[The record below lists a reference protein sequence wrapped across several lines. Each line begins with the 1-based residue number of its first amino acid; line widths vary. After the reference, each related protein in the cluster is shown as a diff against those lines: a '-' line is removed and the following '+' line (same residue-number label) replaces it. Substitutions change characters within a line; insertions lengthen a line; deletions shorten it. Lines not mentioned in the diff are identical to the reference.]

1 MNFNGGGAVYPVSDA
16 FMRAIKSNTR
26 TYYWTGTITTSDKKT
41 YEFENEDI
49 VKGSGYISRQC
60 CGNSE
65 IELGSVY
72 TAELGISLFCDI
84 DRYTLDGA
92 EIKLWF
98 HLLLDDG
105 STESIPMGVFY
116 VAEANRRIKTLEL
129 KAYDGMLNLDKSFNK
144 GLSSAAPYEFLSLLS
159 KACHVELAQTKE
171 EIEALP
177 NGTELLGIYQDNDI
191 ESWRDFLYY
200 LAQTLGCFAVIDRYG
215 KLSLTSYGSTPVMAI
230 DIRHRFSSSFS
241 DFVTRYTA
249 VSSTN
254 KKTETA
260 EYYAKDPDDG
270 LTMNLGVNP
279 LLQFGLEETR
289 KRIINTILDV
299 VSTVEYVPFDSE
311 TIGNPA
317 LDLGDVLRF
326 TGGHADET
334 KQSAITS
341 IYTKINGK
349 QTVKCVGKNPRLAA
363 AKSKNDKNI
372 SGLISSIGETKLSIY
387 TFTNALA
394 LDAGEEKLSI
404 INMEFASGDETNA
417 EFHAQAIME
426 VESNPDTR
434 TLTAET
440 TIDLGTTT
448 DDEGNEVEN
457 KKVISFP
464 LSWQEDGKTVLSVF
478 YVLDGHEVEE
488 FHPKE
493 SWLSGKHLLTLYYPI
508 IGLTANQLHTFE
520 VLISMKNGTAHID
533 DQDIM
538 ATITGQGLGVQ
549 ERWDG
554 RITAD
559 DTLKKILLSSMPTH
573 TLHDAVTVHF
583 LAPKKTGLSDHVA
596 SISLTGM
603 LMRSMKDSLRLFA
616 PIVHDVVETADKKK
630 MHYSK
635 EYVLD
640 DEVFKLR
647 KDYALSGNSNV
658 RLDRGRM
665 LKLVIPTENFDSL
678 TGLTILP
685 FDTLPFVN
693 MKVLYAADLPLN
705 SFTETADGAV
715 KLKKS
720 FSTRISGQ
728 DQEIDRGRLAA
739 FSLGLQNMTEIT
751 ELEVSNV

>member
-1 MNFNGGGAVYPVSDA
+1 MYPVSDA
-16 FMRAIKSNTR
+16 FMQAIKSNTR
-26 TYYWTGTITTSDKKT
+26 KYYWTGTITTSDKKT
-41 YEFENEDI
+41 YEFGNEDI

-72 TAELGISLFCDI
+72 AAELGIGLFCDI

-92 EIKLWF
+92 EIELWF
-98 HLLLDDG
+98 HLLLDDD

-200 LAQTLGCFAVIDRYG
+200 LAQTLGCFAAIDRYG
-215 KLSLTSYGSTPVMAI
+215 KLCLTSYGRTPVMAI

-289 KRIINTILDV
+289 KRIINAILDV
-299 VSTVEYVPFDSE
+299 VSSVEYVPFDSE

-434 TLTAET
+434 MLTAET

-464 LSWQEDGKTVLSVF
+464 LSWNEDGKTALSVF

-520 VLISMKNGTAHID
+520 VLISMKNGTGHIEA
-533 DQDIM
+533 QNIM

-573 TLHDAVTVHF
+573 TLHDTVTVHF
-583 LAPKKTGLSDHVA
+583 LAPKKTGLNDHVA

-603 LMRSMKDSLRLFA
+603 PMRSMKDSLRLFA

-630 MHYSK
+630 MHYQK

-640 DEVFKLR
+640 DEIFKLR
-647 KDYALSGNSNV
+647 KDYVLSGNSNV

-685 FDTLPFVN
+685 FDTLPFIN

-705 SFTETADGAV
+705 SFTEITDGAV

-728 DQEIDRGRLAA
+728 DQDIDRGRLAA

>member
-1 MNFNGGGAVYPVSDA
+1 MYPVSDA
-16 FMRAIKSNTR
+16 FMQVIKSNTR
-26 TYYWTGTITTSDKKT
+26 KYYWTGTITTSDKKT
-41 YEFENEDI
+41 YEFGNGDI

-65 IELGSVY
+65 IELG
-72 TAELGISLFCDI
+72 ISLFCDI
-84 DRYTLDGA
+84 DRYTLDDA

-105 STESIPMGVFY
+105 NTESIPMGVFY

-144 GLSSAAPYEFLSLLS
+144 GLSSAYPYEFLSLLS

-177 NGTELLGIYQDNDI
+177 NGMELLGIYQDNDI
-191 ESWRDFLYY
+191 ESWRDFLFY

-260 EYYAKDPDDG
+260 EYYAMDPDDG

-317 LDLGDVLRF
+317 MDLGDVLRF

-341 IYTKINGK
+341 IYTRINGK

-394 LDAGEEKLSI
+394 LDAGEEKQSI

-426 VESNPDTR
+426 VESNPNTR

-464 LSWQEDGKTVLSVF
+464 LSWNEDGKTALSVF

-520 VLISMKNGTAHID
+520 VLISMKNGTGHIEA
-533 DQDIM
+533 QNIM

-554 RITAD
+554 RITAE

-573 TLHDAVTVHF
+573 ALHDAVTVHF
-583 LAPKKTGLSDHVA
+583 LAPKKTGLNDHVA

-603 LMRSMKDSLRLFA
+603 PMRSMKDSLRLFA

-630 MHYSK
+630 MHYQK

-640 DEVFKLR
+640 DDVFKLR
-647 KDYALSGNSNV
+647 KEYALSGNSNV

-665 LKLVIPTENFDSL
+665 LKLVIPTGNFDSL
-678 TGLTILP
+678 TDLTILP
-685 FDTLPFVN
+685 FDTLPFIN
-693 MKVLYAADLPLN
+693 MKVLYADGLQLN
-705 SFTETADGAV
+705 EFIERIDGAV

-720 FSTRISGQ
+720 FNTRISGQ
-728 DQEIDRGRLAA
+728 DQEIDRGRLAT
-739 FSLGLQNMTEIT
+739 FSLGLQNMAEIK

>member
-1 MNFNGGGAVYPVSDA
+1 MYPVSDK
-16 FMRAIKSNTR
+16 FMDAVQKNTR
-26 TYYWTGTITTSDKKT
+26 TFYWTGSITTKTNQT
-41 YEFENEDI
+41 YEFGNDDI
-49 VKGSGYISRQC
+49 VKGSGYINRQC
-60 CGNSE
+60 CGNTE
-65 IELGSVY
+65 IELGTVY
-72 TAELGISLFCDI
+72 AAEMGISLYLDI
-84 DRYTLDGA
+84 DRYTLEEA
-92 EIKLWF
+92 EIRLSF
-98 HLLLDDG
+98 HLVYEDE
-105 STESIPMGVFY
+105 TEEEVPMGVFY
-116 VAEANRRIKTLEL
+116 VAEANRCIKTLEL
-129 KAYDGMLNLDKSFNK
+129 KAYDGMLNLDKNFSK
-144 GLSSAAPYEFLSLLS
+144 GLSSAYPYEFLSLLS
-159 KACHVELAQTKE
+159 KACHIELAQTKE
-171 EIEALP
+171 EIEAMP

-200 LAQTLGCFAVIDRYG
+200 LAQTLGCFAIIDRFGRLNLSAYG
-215 KLSLTSYGSTPVMAI
+215 NTAVMAV

-254 KKTETA
+254 KRTEKA
-260 EYYAKDPDDG
+260 EYYAKSPDDG

-289 KRIINTILDV
+289 KRIINAILDV
-299 VSTVEYVPFDSE
+299 ITSVEYVPFDSD

-372 SGLISSIGETKLSIY
+372 TGLINSIGETKLSIY
-387 TFTNALA
+387 TFANALA
-394 LDAGEEKLSI
+394 LDVGAEKLSI

-417 EFHAQAIME
+417 EFHAQAILQ

-448 DDEGNEVEN
+448 DDNGTTVEN

-464 LSWQEDGKTVLSVF
+464 LSWDEDGKTELSVF

-508 IGLTANQLHTFE
+508 MGLTANQLHTFE
-520 VLISMKNGTAHID
+520 VLISMKNGAGHIEA
-533 DQDIM
+533 QNIM

-554 RITAD
+554 KITVEE
-559 DTLKKILLSSMPTH
+559 TMKKLLLSSMPTY
-573 TLHDAVTVHF
+573 TLQDVVMVHF
-583 LAPKKTGLSDHVA
+583 LSPKKTGLNDHVA
-596 SISLTGM
+596 SISLIGM
-603 LMRSMKDSLRLFA
+603 PMRSMKDTLRLFV
-616 PIVHDVVETADKKK
+616 PIVRDVVETDDKKK
-630 MHYSK
+630 MNYKK
-635 EYVLD
+635 EYVLAED
-640 DEVFKLR
+640 VFRLR
-647 KDYALSGNSNV
+647 KDYALSGNSSI

-678 TGLTILP
+678 TALTIQP
-685 FDTLPFVN
+685 FETLPFIN
-693 MKVLYAADLPLN
+693 MEVLYPGNL
-705 SFTETADGAV
+705 SFSELTEQVGDAV
-715 KLKKS
+715 KLKMS
-720 FSTRISGQ
+720 FSRQVSGQ
-728 DQEIDRGRLAA
+728 DQKINRGRLAA
-739 FSLGLQNMTEIT
+739 FSMGLGDMAEIE

>member
-1 MNFNGGGAVYPVSDA
+1 MYPVSDA
-16 FMRAIKSNTR
+16 FMQAVKSNTR
-26 TYYWTGTITTSDKKT
+26 KYYWTGTITTSDKKT
-41 YEFENEDI
+41 YEFGNEDI

-72 TAELGISLFCDI
+72 AAELGISLFCDI

-98 HLLLDDG
+98 HLVLENSG
-105 STESIPMGVFY
+105 TESIPMGVFY

-144 GLSSAAPYEFLSLLS
+144 GLSSAYPYEFLSLLS

-200 LAQTLGCFAVIDRYG
+200 IAQTLGCFAVIDRYG
-215 KLSLTSYGSTPVMAI
+215 KLSLASYWSTPVMAI

-254 KKTETA
+254 KKMETA

-417 EFHAQAIME
+417 EFHAQVIME

-434 TLTAET
+434 MLTAET

-448 DDEGNEVEN
+448 DDE
-457 KKVISFP
+457 
-464 LSWQEDGKTVLSVF
+464 
-478 YVLDGHEVEE
+478 
-488 FHPKE
+488 
-493 SWLSGKHLLTLYYPI
+493 
-508 IGLTANQLHTFE
+508 
-520 VLISMKNGTAHID
+520 
-533 DQDIM
+533 
-538 ATITGQGLGVQ
+538 
-549 ERWDG
+549 
-554 RITAD
+554 
-559 DTLKKILLSSMPTH
+559 
-573 TLHDAVTVHF
+573 
-583 LAPKKTGLSDHVA
+583 
-596 SISLTGM
+596 
-603 LMRSMKDSLRLFA
+603 
-616 PIVHDVVETADKKK
+616 
-630 MHYSK
+630 
-635 EYVLD
+635 
-640 DEVFKLR
+640 
-647 KDYALSGNSNV
+647 
-658 RLDRGRM
+658 
-665 LKLVIPTENFDSL
+665 
-678 TGLTILP
+678 
-685 FDTLPFVN
+685 
-693 MKVLYAADLPLN
+693 
-705 SFTETADGAV
+705 
-715 KLKKS
+715 
-720 FSTRISGQ
+720 
-728 DQEIDRGRLAA
+728 
-739 FSLGLQNMTEIT
+739 
-751 ELEVSNV
+751 

>member
-1 MNFNGGGAVYPVSDA
+1 MYPVSDA
-16 FMRAIKSNTR
+16 FMQAIKSNTR
-26 TYYWTGTITTSDKKT
+26 KYYWTGTITTSDKKT
-41 YEFENEDI
+41 YEFGNEDI

-72 TAELGISLFCDI
+72 AAELGISLFCDI

-105 STESIPMGVFY
+105 STESIPMGAFY
-116 VAEANRRIKTLEL
+116 VAEANHRIKTLEL

-215 KLSLTSYGSTPVMAI
+215 KLSLTSYGSSPVMAI

-289 KRIINTILDV
+289 KRIINAILDV
-299 VSTVEYVPFDSE
+299 VSSVEYVPFDSE

-334 KQSAITS
+334 KQSAVTS

-417 EFHAQAIME
+417 EFHAQAIMD

-448 DDEGNEVEN
+448 DDEGNKVEN

-464 LSWQEDGKTVLSVF
+464 LSWNEDGKTALSVF

-520 VLISMKNGTAHID
+520 VLISMKNGTGHIEA
-533 DQDIM
+533 QNIM

-559 DTLKKILLSSMPTH
+559 DALKKILLSSMPTH

-583 LAPKKTGLSDHVA
+583 LAPKKTGLNDHVA

-603 LMRSMKDSLRLFA
+603 PMRSMKDSLRLFA

-630 MHYSK
+630 MHYQK

-640 DEVFKLR
+640 DDVFKLR
-647 KDYALSGNSNV
+647 KEYVLSGNSNV
-658 RLDRGRM
+658 RLNHGRM
-665 LKLVIPTENFDSL
+665 LKLVISTKNFDSL

-685 FDTLPFVN
+685 FDMLPFIN
-693 MKVLYAADLPLN
+693 MMVLYAADLPLN
-705 SFTETADGAV
+705 SFTEITDGAV

-720 FSTRISGQ
+720 FNTRISGQ

-739 FSLGLQNMTEIT
+739 FSLGLQNMEAIT

>member
-1 MNFNGGGAVYPVSDA
+1 MYPVSDA
-16 FMRAIKSNTR
+16 FMQAIKSNTR
-26 TYYWTGTITTSDKKT
+26 KYYWTGTITTSDKKI
-41 YEFENEDI
+41 YEFGNEDI

-72 TAELGISLFCDI
+72 AAELGISLFCDI

-215 KLSLTSYGSTPVMAI
+215 KLSLTSYGNTPVMAI

-260 EYYAKDPDDG
+260 EYYAKDSDDG
-270 LTMNLGVNP
+270 LTMNLGANP

-417 EFHAQAIME
+417 EFHAQAIMD
-426 VESNPDTR
+426 VESNPDMR
-434 TLTAET
+434 TLIAET

-464 LSWQEDGKTVLSVF
+464 LSWKEDGKTALSVF

-520 VLISMKNGTAHID
+520 VLISIKNGTGHIEA
-533 DQDIM
+533 QNIM

-603 LMRSMKDSLRLFA
+603 PMRSMKDSLRLFA

-630 MHYSK
+630 MHYQK

-640 DEVFKLR
+640 DDLFKLR
-647 KDYALSGNSNV
+647 KEYVLSGNSNV

-685 FDTLPFVN
+685 FDTLPFIN
-693 MKVLYAADLPLN
+693 MKVLYADGLQLN
-705 SFTETADGAV
+705 EFIERIDGSV
-715 KLKKS
+715 KLKKT
-720 FSTRISGQ
+720 FNTRISGQ

>member
-1 MNFNGGGAVYPVSDA
+1 MYPVSDA
-16 FMRAIKSNTR
+16 FMQAVKSNTR
-26 TYYWTGTITTSDKKT
+26 KYYWTGTITTSDKKT
-41 YEFENEDI
+41 YEFGNEDI

-72 TAELGISLFCDI
+72 AAELGISLFCDI

-98 HLLLDDG
+98 HLVLENSG
-105 STESIPMGVFY
+105 TESIPMGVFY

-144 GLSSAAPYEFLSLLS
+144 GLSSAYPYEFLSLLS

-171 EIEALP
+171 EIETLP

-200 LAQTLGCFAVIDRYG
+200 IAQTLGCFAVIDRYG
-215 KLSLTSYGSTPVMAI
+215 KLSLASYGSTPVMAI

-254 KKTETA
+254 KKMETA

-417 EFHAQAIME
+417 EFHAQVIME

-434 TLTAET
+434 MLTAET

-464 LSWQEDGKTVLSVF
+464 LSWNEDGKTALSVF

-520 VLISMKNGTAHID
+520 VLISMQNGTGHIEA
-533 DQDIM
+533 QNIM

-559 DTLKKILLSSMPTH
+559 DTLKKILLSSMPTY
-573 TLHDAVTVHF
+573 TLHDTVTVHF
-583 LAPKKTGLSDHVA
+583 LAPKKTGLNDHVA
-596 SISLTGM
+596 SISLMGM
-603 LMRSMKDSLRLFA
+603 PMRSMKDSLRLFA

-630 MHYSK
+630 MHYQK

-640 DEVFKLR
+640 DDVFKLR
-647 KDYALSGNSNV
+647 KEYVLSGNSNV

-665 LKLVIPTENFDSL
+665 LKLVIPTGNFDSL
-678 TGLTILP
+678 TDLAILP
-685 FDTLPFVN
+685 FDTFPFIN

-705 SFTETADGAV
+705 SFTEITDGLV

-720 FSTRISGQ
+720 FNTRISGQ
-728 DQEIDRGRLAA
+728 NQKIDRGRLVA
-739 FSLGLQNMTEIT
+739 FSLGLQNMAEIK

>member
-1 MNFNGGGAVYPVSDA
+1 MYPVSDA
-16 FMRAIKSNTR
+16 FMQAIKSNTR
-26 TYYWTGTITTSDKKT
+26 KYYWTGTITTSDKKT
-41 YEFENEDI
+41 YEFGNEDI

-72 TAELGISLFCDI
+72 AAELGISLFCDI

-105 STESIPMGVFY
+105 RTESIPIGVFY

-215 KLSLTSYGSTPVMAI
+215 KLSLTAYGSTPVMAI

-260 EYYAKDPDDG
+260 EYYTKDPDDG

-289 KRIINTILDV
+289 KRIINAILDV
-299 VSTVEYVPFDSE
+299 VSSIEYVPFDSE

-334 KQSAITS
+334 KQSAITF

-417 EFHAQAIME
+417 EFHAQAIMD
-426 VESNPDTR
+426 VQSNPDTR
-434 TLTAET
+434 MLTAET

-464 LSWQEDGKTVLSVF
+464 LSWNEDGKTALSVF
-478 YVLDGHEVEE
+478 YALDGHEVEE

-493 SWLSGKHLLTLYYPI
+493 SWLSGKHFLTLYYPI

-520 VLISMKNGTAHID
+520 VLISMQNGTGHIEA
-533 DQDIM
+533 QNIM

-559 DTLKKILLSSMPTH
+559 DTLKKILLSAMPT
-573 TLHDAVTVHF
+573 LRDAVTVHF
-583 LAPKKTGLSDHVA
+583 LAPKKTGLNDHVT

-603 LMRSMKDSLRLFA
+603 PMRSMKDSLRLFA
-616 PIVHDVVETADKKK
+616 PIVHDVIETADKKK
-630 MHYSK
+630 MHYQK

-647 KDYALSGNSNV
+647 KDYVLSGNSNV

-665 LKLVIPTENFDSL
+665 LKLVIPTRNFDSL
-678 TGLTILP
+678 TDLAILP
-685 FDTLPFVN
+685 FDTLPFIN

-705 SFTETADGAV
+705 SFTEITDGAV
-715 KLKKS
+715 KLKNS
-720 FSTRISGQ
+720 FPDRTRRSTG
-728 DQEIDRGRLAA
+728 DDLPH
-739 FSLGLQNMTEIT
+739 FHLGFRT
-751 ELEVSNV
+751 

>member
-1 MNFNGGGAVYPVSDA
+1 VYPVSDA
-16 FMRAIKSNTR
+16 FMQAVKSNTR
-26 TYYWTGTITTSDKKT
+26 KYYWTGTITTSDKKT
-41 YEFENEDI
+41 YEFGNEDI

-72 TAELGISLFCDI
+72 AAELGISLFCDI

-98 HLLLDDG
+98 HLVLENSG
-105 STESIPMGVFY
+105 TESIPMGVFY

-144 GLSSAAPYEFLSLLS
+144 GLSSAYPYEFLSLLS

-200 LAQTLGCFAVIDRYG
+200 IAQTLGCFAVIDRYG
-215 KLSLTSYGSTPVMAI
+215 KLSLASYGSTPVMAI

-254 KKTETA
+254 KKMETA

-417 EFHAQAIME
+417 EFHAQVIME

-434 TLTAET
+434 MLTAET

-464 LSWQEDGKTVLSVF
+464 LSWNEDGKTALSVF

-520 VLISMKNGTAHID
+520 VLISMQNGTGHIEA
-533 DQDIM
+533 QNIM

-559 DTLKKILLSSMPTH
+559 DTLKKILLSSMPTY
-573 TLHDAVTVHF
+573 TLHDTVTVHF
-583 LAPKKTGLSDHVA
+583 LAPKKTGLNDHVA
-596 SISLTGM
+596 SISLMGM
-603 LMRSMKDSLRLFA
+603 PMRSMKDSLRLFA

-630 MHYSK
+630 MHYQK

-640 DEVFKLR
+640 DDVFKLR
-647 KDYALSGNSNV
+647 KEYVLSGNSNV

-665 LKLVIPTENFDSL
+665 LKLVIPTGNFDSL
-678 TGLTILP
+678 TDLAILP
-685 FDTLPFVN
+685 FDTFPFIN

-705 SFTETADGAV
+705 SFTEITDGLV

-720 FSTRISGQ
+720 FNTRISGQ
-728 DQEIDRGRLAA
+728 NQKIDRGRLVA
-739 FSLGLQNMTEIT
+739 FSLGLQNMAEIK

>member
-1 MNFNGGGAVYPVSDA
+1 MYPVSDK
-16 FMRAIKSNTR
+16 FMDAVQKNTR
-26 TYYWTGTITTSDKKT
+26 TFYWTGSITTKTNQT
-41 YEFENEDI
+41 YEFGNDDI
-49 VKGSGYISRQC
+49 VKGSGYINRQC
-60 CGNSE
+60 CGNTE
-65 IELGSVY
+65 IELGTVY
-72 TAELGISLFCDI
+72 AAEMGISLYLDI
-84 DRYTLDGA
+84 DRYTLEEA
-92 EIKLWF
+92 EIRLSF
-98 HLLLDDG
+98 HLVYEDE
-105 STESIPMGVFY
+105 TEEEVPMGVFY
-116 VAEANRRIKTLEL
+116 VAEANRCIKTLEL
-129 KAYDGMLNLDKSFNK
+129 KAYDGMLNLDKNFSK
-144 GLSSAAPYEFLSLLS
+144 GLSSAYPYEFLSLLS
-159 KACHVELAQTKE
+159 KACHIELAQTKE
-171 EIEALP
+171 EIEAMP

-200 LAQTLGCFAVIDRYG
+200 LAQTLGCFAIIDRFGRLNLSAYG
-215 KLSLTSYGSTPVMAI
+215 NTAVMAV

-254 KKTETA
+254 KRTEKA
-260 EYYAKDPDDG
+260 EYYAKSPDDG

-289 KRIINTILDV
+289 KRIINAILDV
-299 VSTVEYVPFDSE
+299 ITSVEYVPFDSD

-372 SGLISSIGETKLSIY
+372 TGLINSIGETKLSIY
-387 TFTNALA
+387 TFANALA
-394 LDAGEEKLSI
+394 LDVGAEKLSI

-417 EFHAQAIME
+417 EFHAQAILQ

-440 TIDLGTTT
+440 TINLGTTT
-448 DDEGNEVEN
+448 DDNGTTVEN

-464 LSWQEDGKTVLSVF
+464 LSWDEDGKTELSVF

-508 IGLTANQLHTFE
+508 MGLTANQLHTFE
-520 VLISMKNGTAHID
+520 VLISMKNGAGHIEA
-533 DQDIM
+533 QNIM

-554 RITAD
+554 KITVEE
-559 DTLKKILLSSMPTH
+559 TMKKLLLSSMPTY
-573 TLHDAVTVHF
+573 TLQDVVMVHF
-583 LAPKKTGLSDHVA
+583 LSPKKTGLNDHVA
-596 SISLTGM
+596 SISLIGM
-603 LMRSMKDSLRLFA
+603 PMRSMKDTLRLFA
-616 PIVHDVVETADKKK
+616 PIVRDVVETDDKKK
-630 MHYSK
+630 MNYKK
-635 EYVLD
+635 EYVLAED
-640 DEVFKLR
+640 VFRLR
-647 KDYALSGNSNV
+647 KDYALSGNSSI

-678 TGLTILP
+678 TALTIQP
-685 FDTLPFVN
+685 FETLPFIN
-693 MKVLYAADLPLN
+693 MEVLYPGNL
-705 SFTETADGAV
+705 SFSELTEQVGDAV
-715 KLKKS
+715 KLKMS
-720 FSTRISGQ
+720 FSRQVSGQ
-728 DQEIDRGRLAA
+728 DQKINRGRLAA
-739 FSLGLQNMTEIT
+739 FSMGLGDMAEIG

>member
-1 MNFNGGGAVYPVSDA
+1 MYPVSDK
-16 FMRAIKSNTR
+16 FMDAVQKNTR
-26 TYYWTGTITTSDKKT
+26 TFYWTGSITTKTNQT
-41 YEFENEDI
+41 YEFGNDDI
-49 VKGSGYISRQC
+49 VKGSGYINRQC
-60 CGNSE
+60 CGNTE
-65 IELGSVY
+65 IELGTVY
-72 TAELGISLFCDI
+72 AAEMGISLYLDI
-84 DRYTLDGA
+84 DRYTLEEA
-92 EIKLWF
+92 EIRLSF
-98 HLLLDDG
+98 HLVYEDE
-105 STESIPMGVFY
+105 TEEEVPMGVFY
-116 VAEANRRIKTLEL
+116 VAEANRCIKTLEL
-129 KAYDGMLNLDKSFNK
+129 KAYDGMLNLDKNFSK
-144 GLSSAAPYEFLSLLS
+144 GLSSAYPYEFLSLLS
-159 KACHVELAQTKE
+159 KACHIELAQTKE
-171 EIEALP
+171 EIEAMP

-200 LAQTLGCFAVIDRYG
+200 LAQTLGCFAIIDRFGRLNLSAYG
-215 KLSLTSYGSTPVMAI
+215 NTAVMAV

-254 KKTETA
+254 KRTEKA
-260 EYYAKDPDDG
+260 EYYAKSPDDG

-289 KRIINTILDV
+289 KRIINAILDV
-299 VSTVEYVPFDSE
+299 ITSVEYVPFDSD

-372 SGLISSIGETKLSIY
+372 TGLINSIGETKLSIY
-387 TFTNALA
+387 TFANALA
-394 LDAGEEKLSI
+394 LDVGAEKLSI

-417 EFHAQAIME
+417 EFHAQAILQ

-448 DDEGNEVEN
+448 DDNGTTVEN

-464 LSWQEDGKTVLSVF
+464 LSWDEDGKTELSVF

-508 IGLTANQLHTFE
+508 MELTANQLHTFE
-520 VLISMKNGTAHID
+520 VLISMKNGAGHIEA
-533 DQDIM
+533 QNIM
-538 ATITGQGLGVQ
+538 ATITGQGLGAQ

-554 RITAD
+554 KITAEE
-559 DTLKKILLSSMPTH
+559 TMKKILLSSMPTH
-573 TLHDAVTVHF
+573 TLQDAVTVHF
-583 LAPKKTGLSDHVA
+583 LAPKKTGLNDHVA

-603 LMRSMKDSLRLFA
+603 PMRSMKDTLRLFA

-630 MHYSK
+630 MNYKK
-635 EYVLD
+635 EYVLAED
-640 DEVFKLR
+640 VFRLR
-647 KDYALSGNSNV
+647 KEYALSGNSSI
-658 RLDRGRM
+658 RLDHGRM

-678 TGLTILP
+678 TALTIQP
-685 FDTLPFVN
+685 FETLPFIN
-693 MKVLYAADLPLN
+693 MEVLYPGNL
-705 SFTETADGAV
+705 SFSELTEQVGEAV
-715 KLKKS
+715 KLKMS
-720 FSTRISGQ
+720 FSRQVSGQ
-728 DQEIDRGRLAA
+728 DQKINRGRLAA
-739 FSLGLQNMTEIT
+739 FSMGLGDMAEIE

>member
-1 MNFNGGGAVYPVSDA
+1 MYPVSDA
-16 FMRAIKSNTR
+16 FMQVIKSNTR
-26 TYYWTGTITTSDKKT
+26 KYYWTGTITTSDKKT
-41 YEFENEDI
+41 YEFGNGDI

-72 TAELGISLFCDI
+72 AAELGISLFCDI

-98 HLLLDDG
+98 QLLLDDG
-105 STESIPMGVFY
+105 STERIPMGVFY

-177 NGTELLGIYQDNDI
+177 NGMELLGIYQDNDI
-191 ESWRDFLYY
+191 ESWRDFLFY

-311 TIGNPA
+311 TISNPA
-317 LDLGDVLRF
+317 MDLGDVLRF

-341 IYTKINGK
+341 IYTRINGK

-394 LDAGEEKLSI
+394 LDAGEEKQSI

-426 VESNPDTR
+426 VESNPNTR

-464 LSWQEDGKTVLSVF
+464 LSWNEDGKTALSVF

-520 VLISMKNGTAHID
+520 VLISMKNGTGHIEA
-533 DQDIM
+533 QNIM

-554 RITAD
+554 RITAE

-573 TLHDAVTVHF
+573 ALHDAVTVHF
-583 LAPKKTGLSDHVA
+583 LAPKKTGLNDHVA

-603 LMRSMKDSLRLFA
+603 PMRSMKDSLRLFA

-630 MHYSK
+630 MHYQK

-640 DEVFKLR
+640 DDVFKLR
-647 KDYALSGNSNV
+647 KEYALSGNSNV

-665 LKLVIPTENFDSL
+665 LKLVIPTGNFDSL
-678 TGLTILP
+678 TDLTILP
-685 FDTLPFVN
+685 FDTLPFIN
-693 MKVLYAADLPLN
+693 MKVLYADGLQLN
-705 SFTETADGAV
+705 EFIERIDGAV

-720 FSTRISGQ
+720 FNTRISGQ
-728 DQEIDRGRLAA
+728 DQEIDRGRLAT
-739 FSLGLQNMTEIT
+739 FSLGLQNMAEIK

>member
-1 MNFNGGGAVYPVSDA
+1 MYPVSDA
-16 FMRAIKSNTR
+16 FMQAIKSNTR
-26 TYYWTGTITTSDKKT
+26 KYYWTGTITTSDKKT
-41 YEFENEDI
+41 YEFGNGDI

-72 TAELGISLFCDI
+72 AADLGISLFCDI
-84 DRYTLDGA
+84 DRYTLDDA

-105 STESIPMGVFY
+105 NTESIPMGVFY
-116 VAEANRRIKTLEL
+116 VVEANRRIKTLEL
-129 KAYDGMLNLDKSFNK
+129 KAYDGMLNLDKFFNK
-144 GLSSAAPYEFLSLLS
+144 GLSSAYPYEFLSLLS
-159 KACHVELAQTKE
+159 KACHVELSQTKE

-177 NGTELLGIYQDNDI
+177 NGMELLGIYQDNDI
-191 ESWRDFLYY
+191 ESWRDFLFY

-326 TGGHADET
+326 TGGHEDET

-464 LSWQEDGKTVLSVF
+464 LSWNEDGKTALSVF

-520 VLISMKNGTAHID
+520 VLISMKNGTGHIEA
-533 DQDIM
+533 QNIM

-559 DTLKKILLSSMPTH
+559 DILKKILLSSMPTQ

-583 LAPKKTGLSDHVA
+583 LSPKKTGLNDHMA

-603 LMRSMKDSLRLFA
+603 PMRSMKDSLRLFA

-630 MHYSK
+630 MHYQK

-640 DEVFKLR
+640 DDVFKLR

-685 FDTLPFVN
+685 FDTLPFIN
-693 MKVLYAADLPLN
+693 MKVLYADGLQLN
-705 SFTETADGAV
+705 EFIERIDGS

-720 FSTRISGQ
+720 FNTRISGQ
-728 DQEIDRGRLAA
+728 DQEIDRGRLAT

>member
-1 MNFNGGGAVYPVSDA
+1 MYPVSDA
-16 FMRAIKSNTR
+16 FMQAIKSNTR
-26 TYYWTGTITTSDKKT
+26 KYYWTGTITTSDKKT
-41 YEFENEDI
+41 YEFGNEDI

-72 TAELGISLFCDI
+72 AAELGISLFCDI

-92 EIKLWF
+92 EIELWF
-98 HLLLDDG
+98 HLLLDDD
-105 STESIPMGVFY
+105 STERIPMGVFY

-200 LAQTLGCFAVIDRYG
+200 LAQTLGCFAAIDRYG
-215 KLSLTSYGSTPVMAI
+215 KLCLTSYGSTPVMAI

-289 KRIINTILDV
+289 KRIINAILDV
-299 VSTVEYVPFDSE
+299 VSSVEYVPFDSE

-434 TLTAET
+434 MLTAET

-464 LSWQEDGKTVLSVF
+464 LSWNEDGKTALSVF

-520 VLISMKNGTAHID
+520 VLISMQNGTGHIEA
-533 DQDIM
+533 QNIM

-573 TLHDAVTVHF
+573 TLHDTVTVHF
-583 LAPKKTGLSDHVA
+583 LAPKKTGLNDHVT

-630 MHYSK
+630 MQYQK

-640 DEVFKLR
+640 DEEFKLR
-647 KDYALSGNSNV
+647 KDYVLSGNSNV
-658 RLDRGRM
+658 RLDRGQM

-685 FDTLPFVN
+685 FDTLPFIN
-693 MKVLYAADLPLN
+693 MKVLYAADLPMN
-705 SFTETADGAV
+705 SFTEITDGAV

-720 FSTRISGQ
+720 FSTHISGQ

>member
-1 MNFNGGGAVYPVSDA
+1 MYPVSDA

-26 TYYWTGTITTSDKKT
+26 KYYWTGTITTSDKKT
-41 YEFENEDI
+41 YEFGNEDI

-72 TAELGISLFCDI
+72 AAELAISLFCDI
-84 DRYTLDGA
+84 DRYTLDEA

-215 KLSLTSYGSTPVMAI
+215 KLSLTAYGSTPVMAI

-289 KRIINTILDV
+289 KRIINAILDV
-299 VSTVEYVPFDSE
+299 VSSVEYVPFDSE

-394 LDAGEEKLSI
+394 LDAGEERLSI

-434 TLTAET
+434 MLTAET

-464 LSWQEDGKTVLSVF
+464 LSWNEDGKTALSVF

-520 VLISMKNGTAHID
+520 VLISMQNGTGHIEA
-533 DQDIM
+533 QNIM

-573 TLHDAVTVHF
+573 TLHDTVTVHF
-583 LAPKKTGLSDHVA
+583 LAPKKTGLNDHVA

-603 LMRSMKDSLRLFA
+603 PMRSMKDSLRLFA

-630 MHYSK
+630 MHYQK

-658 RLDRGRM
+658 RLDRGRV

-685 FDTLPFVN
+685 FDTLPFIN
-693 MKVLYAADLPLN
+693 MKVLYAAALPLN
-705 SFTETADGAV
+705 SFTEITDDAV

-728 DQEIDRGRLAA
+728 DQEIDRGRLAT

>member
-1 MNFNGGGAVYPVSDA
+1 MYPVSDK
-16 FMRAIKSNTR
+16 FMDAVQKNTR
-26 TYYWTGTITTSDKKT
+26 TFYWTGSITTKTNQT
-41 YEFENEDI
+41 YEFGNDDI
-49 VKGSGYISRQC
+49 VKGSGYINRQC
-60 CGNSE
+60 CGNTE
-65 IELGSVY
+65 IELGTVY
-72 TAELGISLFCDI
+72 AAEMGISLYLDI
-84 DRYTLDGA
+84 DRYTLEEA
-92 EIKLWF
+92 EIRLSF
-98 HLLLDDG
+98 HLVYEDE
-105 STESIPMGVFY
+105 TEEEVPMGVFY
-116 VAEANRRIKTLEL
+116 VAEANRCIKTLEL
-129 KAYDGMLNLDKSFNK
+129 KAYDGMLNLDKNFSK
-144 GLSSAAPYEFLSLLS
+144 GLSSAYPYEFLSLLS
-159 KACHVELAQTKE
+159 KACHIELAQTKE
-171 EIEALP
+171 EIEAMP

-200 LAQTLGCFAVIDRYG
+200 LAQTLGCFAIIDRFGRLNLSAYG
-215 KLSLTSYGSTPVMAI
+215 NTAVMAV

-254 KKTETA
+254 KRTEKA
-260 EYYAKDPDDG
+260 EYYAKSPDDG

-289 KRIINTILDV
+289 KRIINAILDV
-299 VSTVEYVPFDSE
+299 ITSVEYVPFDSD

-372 SGLISSIGETKLSIY
+372 TGLINSIGETKLSIY
-387 TFTNALA
+387 TFANALA
-394 LDAGEEKLSI
+394 LDVGAEKLSI

-417 EFHAQAIME
+417 EFHAQAILQ

-448 DDEGNEVEN
+448 DDNGTTVEN

-464 LSWQEDGKTVLSVF
+464 LSWDEDGKTELSVF

-508 IGLTANQLHTFE
+508 MELMANQLHTFE
-520 VLISMKNGTAHID
+520 VLISMKNGAGHIEA
-533 DQDIM
+533 QNIM

-554 RITAD
+554 KITAEE
-559 DTLKKILLSSMPTH
+559 TMKKLLLSSMPTH
-573 TLHDAVTVHF
+573 TLQDVVMVHF
-583 LAPKKTGLSDHVA
+583 LSPKKTGLNDHMA
-596 SISLTGM
+596 SISLIGM
-603 LMRSMKDSLRLFA
+603 PMRSMKDTLRLFA
-616 PIVHDVVETADKKK
+616 PIVRDVVETDDKKK
-630 MHYSK
+630 MNYKK
-635 EYVLD
+635 EYVLAED
-640 DEVFKLR
+640 VFRLR
-647 KDYALSGNSNV
+647 KDYALSGNSSI

-678 TGLTILP
+678 TALTIQP
-685 FDTLPFVN
+685 FETFPFIN
-693 MKVLYAADLPLN
+693 MEVLYPGNL
-705 SFTETADGAV
+705 SFSELTEQVGDAV
-715 KLKKS
+715 KLKTS
-720 FSTRISGQ
+720 FSRQVSGQ
-728 DQEIDRGRLAA
+728 NQKINRGRLAA
-739 FSLGLQNMTEIT
+739 FSMGIGDMADIE

>member
-1 MNFNGGGAVYPVSDA
+1 MYPVSDK
-16 FMRAIKSNTR
+16 FMDAVQKNTR
-26 TYYWTGTITTSDKKT
+26 TFYWTGSITTKTNQT
-41 YEFENEDI
+41 YEFGNDDI
-49 VKGSGYISRQC
+49 VKGSGYINRQC
-60 CGNSE
+60 CGNTE
-65 IELGSVY
+65 IELGTVY
-72 TAELGISLFCDI
+72 AAEMGISLYLDI
-84 DRYTLDGA
+84 DRYTLEEA
-92 EIKLWF
+92 EIRLSF
-98 HLLLDDG
+98 HLVYEDE
-105 STESIPMGVFY
+105 TEEEVPMGVFY
-116 VAEANRRIKTLEL
+116 VAEANRCIKTLEL
-129 KAYDGMLNLDKSFNK
+129 KAYDGMLNLDKNFSK
-144 GLSSAAPYEFLSLLS
+144 GLSSAYPYEFLSLLS
-159 KACHVELAQTKE
+159 KACHIELAQTKE
-171 EIEALP
+171 EIEAMP

-200 LAQTLGCFAVIDRYG
+200 LAQTLGCFAIIDRFGRLNLSAYG
-215 KLSLTSYGSTPVMAI
+215 NTAVMAV

-254 KKTETA
+254 KRTEKA
-260 EYYAKDPDDG
+260 EYYAKSPDDG

-289 KRIINTILDV
+289 KRIINAILDV
-299 VSTVEYVPFDSE
+299 ITSVEYVPFDSD

-372 SGLISSIGETKLSIY
+372 TGLINSIGETKLSIY
-387 TFTNALA
+387 TFANALA
-394 LDAGEEKLSI
+394 LDVGAEKLSI

-417 EFHAQAIME
+417 EFHAQAILQ

-448 DDEGNEVEN
+448 DDNGTTVEN

-464 LSWQEDGKTVLSVF
+464 LSWDEDGKTELSVF

-508 IGLTANQLHTFE
+508 MELTANQLHTFE
-520 VLISMKNGTAHID
+520 VLISMKNGAGHIEA
-533 DQDIM
+533 QNIM

-554 RITAD
+554 KITAEE
-559 DTLKKILLSSMPTH
+559 TMKKLLLSSMPTH
-573 TLHDAVTVHF
+573 TLQDVVMVHF
-583 LAPKKTGLSDHVA
+583 LSPKKTGLNDHVA
-596 SISLTGM
+596 SISLIGM
-603 LMRSMKDSLRLFA
+603 PMRSMKDTLRLFA
-616 PIVHDVVETADKKK
+616 PIVRDVVETDDKKK
-630 MHYSK
+630 MNYKK
-635 EYVLD
+635 EYVLAED
-640 DEVFKLR
+640 VFRLR
-647 KDYALSGNSNV
+647 KDYALSGNSSI

-678 TGLTILP
+678 TALTIQP
-685 FDTLPFVN
+685 FETFPFIN
-693 MKVLYAADLPLN
+693 MEVLYPGNL
-705 SFTETADGAV
+705 SFSELTEQVGDVV
-715 KLKKS
+715 KLKTS
-720 FSTRISGQ
+720 FSRQVSGQ
-728 DQEIDRGRLAA
+728 NQEINRGRLAA
-739 FSLGLQNMTEIT
+739 FSMGIGDMADIE

>member
-1 MNFNGGGAVYPVSDA
+1 MYPVSDK
-16 FMRAIKSNTR
+16 FMDAVQKNTR
-26 TYYWTGTITTSDKKT
+26 TFYWTGSITTKTNQT
-41 YEFENEDI
+41 YEFGNDDI
-49 VKGSGYISRQC
+49 VKGSGYINRQC
-60 CGNSE
+60 CGNTE
-65 IELGSVY
+65 IELGTVY
-72 TAELGISLFCDI
+72 AAEMGISLYLDI
-84 DRYTLDGA
+84 DRYTLEEA
-92 EIKLWF
+92 EIRLSF
-98 HLLLDDG
+98 HLVYENE
-105 STESIPMGVFY
+105 TEEEVPMGVFY
-116 VAEANRRIKTLEL
+116 VAEANRCIKTLEL
-129 KAYDGMLNLDKSFNK
+129 KAYDGMLNLDKNFSK
-144 GLSSAAPYEFLSLLS
+144 GLSSAYPYEFLSLLS
-159 KACHVELAQTKE
+159 KACHIELAQTKE
-171 EIEALP
+171 EIEAMP

-200 LAQTLGCFAVIDRYG
+200 LAQTLGCFAIIDRFGRLNLSAYG
-215 KLSLTSYGSTPVMAI
+215 NTAVMAV

-254 KKTETA
+254 KRTEKA
-260 EYYAKDPDDG
+260 EYYAKSPDDG

-289 KRIINTILDV
+289 KRIINAILDV
-299 VSTVEYVPFDSE
+299 ITSVEYVPFDSD

-372 SGLISSIGETKLSIY
+372 TGLINSIGETKLSIY
-387 TFTNALA
+387 TFANALA
-394 LDAGEEKLSI
+394 LDVGAEKLSI

-417 EFHAQAIME
+417 EFHAQAILQ

-448 DDEGNEVEN
+448 DDNGTTVEN

-464 LSWQEDGKTVLSVF
+464 LSWDEDGKTELSVF

-508 IGLTANQLHTFE
+508 MELTANQLHTFE
-520 VLISMKNGTAHID
+520 VLISMKNGAGHIEA
-533 DQDIM
+533 QNIM

-554 RITAD
+554 KITAEE
-559 DTLKKILLSSMPTH
+559 TMKKLLLSSMPTH
-573 TLHDAVTVHF
+573 TLQDVVMVHF
-583 LAPKKTGLSDHVA
+583 LSPKKTGLNDHVA
-596 SISLTGM
+596 SISLIGM
-603 LMRSMKDSLRLFA
+603 PMRSMKDTLRLFA
-616 PIVHDVVETADKKK
+616 PIVRDVVETDDKKK
-630 MHYSK
+630 MNYKK
-635 EYVLD
+635 EYVLAED
-640 DEVFKLR
+640 VFRLR
-647 KDYALSGNSNV
+647 KDYALSGNSSI

-665 LKLVIPTENFDSL
+665 LKLVISTENFDSL
-678 TGLTILP
+678 TALTIQP
-685 FDTLPFVN
+685 FETFPFIN
-693 MKVLYAADLPLN
+693 MEVLYPGNL
-705 SFTETADGAV
+705 SFSELTEQVGDAV
-715 KLKKS
+715 KLKTS
-720 FSTRISGQ
+720 FSRQVSGQ
-728 DQEIDRGRLAA
+728 NQEINRGRLAA
-739 FSLGLQNMTEIT
+739 FSMGIGDMADIE

>member
-1 MNFNGGGAVYPVSDA
+1 MYPVSDK
-16 FMRAIKSNTR
+16 FMDAVQKNTR
-26 TYYWTGTITTSDKKT
+26 TFYWTGSITTKTNQT
-41 YEFENEDI
+41 YEFGNDDI
-49 VKGSGYISRQC
+49 VKGSGYINRQC
-60 CGNSE
+60 CGNTE
-65 IELGSVY
+65 IELGTVY
-72 TAELGISLFCDI
+72 AAEMGISLYLDI
-84 DRYTLDGA
+84 DRYTLEEA
-92 EIKLWF
+92 EIRLSF
-98 HLLLDDG
+98 HLVYEDE
-105 STESIPMGVFY
+105 TEEEVPMGVFY
-116 VAEANRRIKTLEL
+116 VAEANRCIKTLEL
-129 KAYDGMLNLDKSFNK
+129 KAYDGMLNLDKNFSK
-144 GLSSAAPYEFLSLLS
+144 GLSSAYPYEFLSLLS
-159 KACHVELAQTKE
+159 KACHIELAQTKE
-171 EIEALP
+171 EIEAMP

-200 LAQTLGCFAVIDRYG
+200 LAQTLGCFAIIDRFGRLNLSAYG
-215 KLSLTSYGSTPVMAI
+215 NTAVMAV

-254 KKTETA
+254 KRTEKA
-260 EYYAKDPDDG
+260 EYYAKSPDDG

-289 KRIINTILDV
+289 KRIINAILDV
-299 VSTVEYVPFDSE
+299 ITSVEYVPFDSD

-317 LDLGDVLRF
+317 LDLGDALRF

-372 SGLISSIGETKLSIY
+372 TGLINSIGETKLSIY
-387 TFTNALA
+387 TFANALA
-394 LDAGEEKLSI
+394 LDVGAEKLSI

-417 EFHAQAIME
+417 EFHAQAILQ

-448 DDEGNEVEN
+448 DDNGTTVEN

-464 LSWQEDGKTVLSVF
+464 LSWDEDGKTELSVF

-508 IGLTANQLHTFE
+508 MELTANQLHTFE
-520 VLISMKNGTAHID
+520 VLISMKNGAGHIEA
-533 DQDIM
+533 QNIM

-554 RITAD
+554 KITAEE
-559 DTLKKILLSSMPTH
+559 TMKKLLLSSMPTH
-573 TLHDAVTVHF
+573 TLQDVVMVHF
-583 LAPKKTGLSDHVA
+583 LSPKKTGLNDHVA
-596 SISLTGM
+596 SISLIGM
-603 LMRSMKDSLRLFA
+603 PMRSMKDTLRLFA
-616 PIVHDVVETADKKK
+616 PIVRDVVETDDKKK
-630 MHYSK
+630 MNYKK
-635 EYVLD
+635 EYVLAED
-640 DEVFKLR
+640 VFRLR
-647 KDYALSGNSNV
+647 KDYALSGNSSI

-678 TGLTILP
+678 TALTIQP
-685 FDTLPFVN
+685 FETFPFIN
-693 MKVLYAADLPLN
+693 MEVLYPGNL
-705 SFTETADGAV
+705 SFSELTEQVGDAV
-715 KLKKS
+715 KLKTS
-720 FSTRISGQ
+720 FSRQVSGQ
-728 DQEIDRGRLAA
+728 NQKINRGRLAA
-739 FSLGLQNMTEIT
+739 FSMGIGDMADIE

>member
-1 MNFNGGGAVYPVSDA
+1 MYPVSDA
-16 FMRAIKSNTR
+16 FMQAVKSNTR
-26 TYYWTGTITTSDKKT
+26 KYYWTGTITTSDKKT
-41 YEFENEDI
+41 YEFGNEDI

-72 TAELGISLFCDI
+72 AAELGISLFCDI

-98 HLLLDDG
+98 HLVLENSG
-105 STESIPMGVFY
+105 TESIPMGVFY

-144 GLSSAAPYEFLSLLS
+144 GLSSAYPYEFLSLLS

-200 LAQTLGCFAVIDRYG
+200 IAQTLGCFAVIDRYG
-215 KLSLTSYGSTPVMAI
+215 KLSLASYGSTPVMAI

-417 EFHAQAIME
+417 EFHAQVIME

-434 TLTAET
+434 MLTAET

-464 LSWQEDGKTVLSVF
+464 LSWNEDGKTALSVF

-520 VLISMKNGTAHID
+520 VLISMQNGTGHIEA
-533 DQDIM
+533 QNIM

-559 DTLKKILLSSMPTH
+559 DTLKKILLSSMPTY
-573 TLHDAVTVHF
+573 TLHDTVTVHF
-583 LAPKKTGLSDHVA
+583 LAPKKTGLNDHVA
-596 SISLTGM
+596 SISLMGM
-603 LMRSMKDSLRLFA
+603 PMRSMKDSLRLFA

-630 MHYSK
+630 MHYQK

-640 DEVFKLR
+640 DDVFKLR
-647 KDYALSGNSNV
+647 KEYVLSGNSNV

-665 LKLVIPTENFDSL
+665 LKLVIPTGNFDSL
-678 TGLTILP
+678 TDLAILP
-685 FDTLPFVN
+685 FDTFPFIN

-705 SFTETADGAV
+705 SFTEITDGLV

-720 FSTRISGQ
+720 FNTRISGQ
-728 DQEIDRGRLAA
+728 NQKIDRGRLVA
-739 FSLGLQNMTEIT
+739 FSLGLQNMAEIK

>member
-1 MNFNGGGAVYPVSDA
+1 MYPVSDA
-16 FMRAIKSNTR
+16 FMQAIKSNTR
-26 TYYWTGTITTSDKKT
+26 KYYWTGTITTSDEKI
-41 YEFENEDI
+41 YEFGNEDI

-72 TAELGISLFCDI
+72 AAELGISLFCDI

-98 HLLLDDG
+98 HLLLDDD

-129 KAYDGMLNLDKSFNK
+129 KAYDGMLNLDKAFNK
-144 GLSSAAPYEFLSLLS
+144 GLSSAYPYEFLSLLS
-159 KACHVELAQTKE
+159 KACHVELAQTRE

-417 EFHAQAIME
+417 EFHAQAIMD

-434 TLTAET
+434 MLTAET

-464 LSWQEDGKTVLSVF
+464 LSWNEDGKTALSVF

-520 VLISMKNGTAHID
+520 VLISMQNGTGHIEA
-533 DQDIM
+533 QNIM

-573 TLHDAVTVHF
+573 TLHDTVTVHF
-583 LAPKKTGLSDHVA
+583 LAPKKTGLNDHVA
-596 SISLTGM
+596 SISLSGM
-603 LMRSMKDSLRLFA
+603 PMRSMKDSLRLFA

-630 MHYSK
+630 MLYQK

-640 DEVFKLR
+640 DDVFKLR
-647 KDYALSGNSNV
+647 KEYVLSGNSNV

-665 LKLVIPTENFDSL
+665 LKLVIPTGNFDSL
-678 TGLTILP
+678 TDLTIRP
-685 FDTLPFVN
+685 FDTLPFIN

-705 SFTETADGAV
+705 SFTEITDGLV

-720 FSTRISGQ
+720 FNTRISGQ
-728 DQEIDRGRLAA
+728 NQEIDRGRLAA
-739 FSLGLQNMTEIT
+739 FSLGLQNMAEIK

>member
-1 MNFNGGGAVYPVSDA
+1 MYPVSDA

>member
-1 MNFNGGGAVYPVSDA
+1 MYRVSDA
-16 FMRAIKSNTR
+16 FMQAIKSNTR
-26 TYYWTGTITTSDKKT
+26 KYYWTGTITTSDKKT
-41 YEFENEDI
+41 YEFGNEDI

-72 TAELGISLFCDI
+72 AAELGISLFCDI

-98 HLLLDDG
+98 QLLLDDG
-105 STESIPMGVFY
+105 STERIPMGVFY

-159 KACHVELAQTKE
+159 KACHVELAQTKK

-215 KLSLTSYGSTPVMAI
+215 KLSLTSYGNTPVMAI

-260 EYYAKDPDDG
+260 EYYAKDSDDG

-279 LLQFGLEETR
+279 ILQFGLEETR

-417 EFHAQAIME
+417 EFHAQTNMD
-426 VESNPDTR
+426 VESNPDMR
-434 TLTAET
+434 TLIAET

-464 LSWQEDGKTVLSVF
+464 LSWKEDGKTALSVF

-520 VLISMKNGTAHID
+520 VLISIKNGTGHIEA
-533 DQDIM
+533 QNIM

-573 TLHDAVTVHF
+573 TLHDTVTVHF
-583 LAPKKTGLSDHVA
+583 LAPKKTGLNDHVT

-603 LMRSMKDSLRLFA
+603 PMRSMKDSLRLFA

-630 MHYSK
+630 MHYQK
-635 EYVLD
+635 EYILD
-640 DEVFKLR
+640 DDVFKLR
-647 KDYALSGNSNV
+647 KEYALSGYSNV

-665 LKLVIPTENFDSL
+665 LKLVIPTGNFDSL

-685 FDTLPFVN
+685 FDTLPFIN
-693 MKVLYAADLPLN
+693 MKILFAADLPLN
-705 SFTETADGAV
+705 SFTELTDGAV

-728 DQEIDRGRLAA
+728 DQEIARGRLAA

>member
-1 MNFNGGGAVYPVSDA
+1 MYPVSDA
-16 FMRAIKSNTR
+16 FMQAVKSNTR
-26 TYYWTGTITTSDKKT
+26 KYYWTGTITTSDKKT
-41 YEFENEDI
+41 YEFGNEDI

-72 TAELGISLFCDI
+72 AAELGISLFCDI

-98 HLLLDDG
+98 HLVLENSG
-105 STESIPMGVFY
+105 TESIPMGVFY

-144 GLSSAAPYEFLSLLS
+144 GLSSAYPYEFLSLLS

-200 LAQTLGCFAVIDRYG
+200 IAQTLGCFAVIDRYG
-215 KLSLTSYGSTPVMAI
+215 KLSLASYGSTPVMAI

-254 KKTETA
+254 KKMETA

-417 EFHAQAIME
+417 EFHAQVIME

-434 TLTAET
+434 MLTAET

-464 LSWQEDGKTVLSVF
+464 LSWNEDGKTALSVF

-520 VLISMKNGTAHID
+520 VLISMQNGTGHIEA
-533 DQDIM
+533 QNIM

-559 DTLKKILLSSMPTH
+559 DTLK
-573 TLHDAVTVHF
+573 
-583 LAPKKTGLSDHVA
+583 
-596 SISLTGM
+596 
-603 LMRSMKDSLRLFA
+603 
-616 PIVHDVVETADKKK
+616 
-630 MHYSK
+630 
-635 EYVLD
+635 
-640 DEVFKLR
+640 
-647 KDYALSGNSNV
+647 
-658 RLDRGRM
+658 
-665 LKLVIPTENFDSL
+665 
-678 TGLTILP
+678 
-685 FDTLPFVN
+685 
-693 MKVLYAADLPLN
+693 
-705 SFTETADGAV
+705 
-715 KLKKS
+715 
-720 FSTRISGQ
+720 
-728 DQEIDRGRLAA
+728 
-739 FSLGLQNMTEIT
+739 
-751 ELEVSNV
+751 

>member
-1 MNFNGGGAVYPVSDA
+1 MYPVSDA
-16 FMRAIKSNTR
+16 FMQAIKSNTR

-41 YEFENEDI
+41 YEFGNEDI

-72 TAELGISLFCDI
+72 AAELGISLFCDI
-84 DRYTLDGA
+84 DRYTLDEA

-215 KLSLTSYGSTPVMAI
+215 KLSLTSYGSTPVMVI

-260 EYYAKDPDDG
+260 EYYAKNPNDG

-434 TLTAET
+434 MLTAET

-464 LSWQEDGKTVLSVF
+464 LSWNEDGKTALSVF

-520 VLISMKNGTAHID
+520 VLISMQNGTGHIEA
-533 DQDIM
+533 QNIM

-549 ERWDG
+549 DRWDG

-559 DTLKKILLSSMPTH
+559 DTLKKILLSSMATH

-583 LAPKKTGLSDHVA
+583 LAPKKTGLNDHVA
-596 SISLTGM
+596 SISLMGM
-603 LMRSMKDSLRLFA
+603 PMRSMKDSLRLFA

-630 MHYSK
+630 MNYQK

-640 DEVFKLR
+640 DDVFKLR
-647 KDYALSGNSNV
+647 KEYALSGNNNV

-678 TGLTILP
+678 TDLTIQS
-685 FDTLPFVN
+685 FDTLPFIN

-705 SFTETADGAV
+705 SFTEITDSAV
-715 KLKKS
+715 ELKNS

-728 DQEIDRGRLAA
+728 DQEIDRGQLAA
-739 FSLGLQNMTEIT
+739 FSLGLQNMAEIK

>member
-1 MNFNGGGAVYPVSDA
+1 
-16 FMRAIKSNTR
+16 
-26 TYYWTGTITTSDKKT
+26 
-41 YEFENEDI
+41 
-49 VKGSGYISRQC
+49 
-60 CGNSE
+60 
-65 IELGSVY
+65 
-72 TAELGISLFCDI
+72 
-84 DRYTLDGA
+84 
-92 EIKLWF
+92 
-98 HLLLDDG
+98 
-105 STESIPMGVFY
+105 MGVFY

-129 KAYDGMLNLDKSFNK
+129 KAYDGMLNLDKAFNK

-200 LAQTLGCFAVIDRYG
+200 LAQMLGCFAVIDRYG
-215 KLSLTSYGSTPVMAI
+215 KLCLTSYGSTPVMAI

-260 EYYAKDPDDG
+260 EYYAKNPDDG

-394 LDAGEEKLSI
+394 LEAGEEKLSI

-417 EFHAQAIME
+417 EFHAQAIMD

-440 TIDLGTTT
+440 TIDLGTIT
-448 DDEGNEVEN
+448 DNEGNEVEN

-464 LSWQEDGKTVLSVF
+464 LSWDEDGKTALSVF

-520 VLISMKNGTAHID
+520 VLISMHNGTGHIEA
-533 DQDIM
+533 QNIM

-583 LAPKKTGLSDHVA
+583 LAPKKTGLNDHVA

-603 LMRSMKDSLRLFA
+603 PMRSMKDSLRLFA

-630 MHYSK
+630 MLYQK
-635 EYVLD
+635 EYVLA
-640 DEVFKLR
+640 EEIFKLR
-647 KDYALSGNSNV
+647 RDYALSGNSNV

-665 LKLVIPTENFDSL
+665 LKLVIPTGNFDSL
-678 TGLTILP
+678 TDLTILP
-685 FDTLPFVN
+685 FDTLPFIN
-693 MKVLYAADLPLN
+693 MKVLYADGLQIN
-705 SFTETADGAV
+705 EFIERIDGAV
-715 KLKKS
+715 KLKQS
-720 FSTRISGQ
+720 FSTCISGQ
-728 DQEIDRGRLAA
+728 DQKIDRGRLAA

>member
-1 MNFNGGGAVYPVSDA
+1 MYPVSDA
-16 FMRAIKSNTR
+16 FMQAIKSNTR
-26 TYYWTGTITTSDKKT
+26 KYYWTGTITTSDKKT
-41 YEFENEDI
+41 YEFGNEDI

-72 TAELGISLFCDI
+72 AAELGISLFCDI
-84 DRYTLDGA
+84 DRYTLDDA

-98 HLLLDDG
+98 HLVLGDG
-105 STESIPMGVFY
+105 NTESIPMGVFY

-129 KAYDGMLNLDKSFNK
+129 KAYDGMLNLDKAFNK
-144 GLSSAAPYEFLSLLS
+144 GLSSASPYEFLSLLS

-289 KRIINTILDV
+289 KRIINTILDA

-341 IYTKINGK
+341 IYTRINGK

-417 EFHAQAIME
+417 EFHAQAIMD

-440 TIDLGTTT
+440 TIDLGPTT
-448 DDEGNEVEN
+448 DDEGNEAEN

-464 LSWQEDGKTVLSVF
+464 LSWNEDGKTALSVF

-520 VLISMKNGTAHID
+520 VLISMKNGTGHIEA
-533 DQDIM
+533 QNIM
-538 ATITGQGLGVQ
+538 ATITGQGY
-549 ERWDG
+549 RSY
-554 RITAD
+554 
-559 DTLKKILLSSMPTH
+559 DT
-573 TLHDAVTVHF
+573 
-583 LAPKKTGLSDHVA
+583 
-596 SISLTGM
+596 
-603 LMRSMKDSLRLFA
+603 
-616 PIVHDVVETADKKK
+616 
-630 MHYSK
+630 SK
-635 EYVLD
+635 
-640 DEVFKLR
+640 
-647 KDYALSGNSNV
+647 
-658 RLDRGRM
+658 RGR
-665 LKLVIPTENFDSL
+665 N
-678 TGLTILP
+678 
-685 FDTLPFVN
+685 
-693 MKVLYAADLPLN
+693 DLGNLQVSSYPL
-705 SFTETADGAV
+705 
-715 KLKKS
+715 
-720 FSTRISGQ
+720 
-728 DQEIDRGRLAA
+728 GRLLRARQ
-739 FSLGLQNMTEIT
+739 SKRSNSDGLGCNSIRYRRNLC
-751 ELEVSNV
+751 LL

>member
-1 MNFNGGGAVYPVSDA
+1 MYPVSDK
-16 FMRAIKSNTR
+16 FMEEVQKNTR
-26 TYYWTGTITTSDKKT
+26 TFYWTGSITTKNGQVC
-41 YEFENEDI
+41 EFDNDDI
-49 VKGSGYISRQC
+49 VKGSGYINRQC
-60 CGNSE
+60 CGNTE
-65 IELGSVY
+65 IELGTVY
-72 TAELGISLFCDI
+72 AAEMGISLYSDI

-92 EIKLWF
+92 EIRLSF
-98 HLLLDDG
+98 HLVYEDE
-105 STESIPMGVFY
+105 TEEEVPMGVFY
-116 VAEANRRIKTLEL
+116 VAEANRCIKTLEL
-129 KAYDGMLNLDKSFNK
+129 RAYDGMLNLDKNFSK
-144 GLSSAAPYEFLSLLS
+144 GLSSAYPYEFLSLLS
-159 KACHVELAQTKE
+159 KACHIELAQTKE

-200 LAQTLGCFAVIDRYG
+200 LAQTLGCFALIDRFGRLNLSAYG
-215 KLSLTSYGSTPVMAI
+215 ETAVMAI

-254 KKTETA
+254 KRTEKA
-260 EYYAKDPDDG
+260 EYYAKTPDDG

-289 KRIINTILDV
+289 KRIINEILDV
-299 VSTVEYVPFDSE
+299 ITSVEYVPFDSD

-372 SGLISSIGETKLSIY
+372 TGLINSIGETKLSIY

-417 EFHAQAIME
+417 EFHAQAIIE
-426 VESNPDTR
+426 VESNPDIR
-434 TLTAET
+434 SLTAET
-440 TIDLGTTT
+440 TIDLGSIT
-448 DDEGNEVEN
+448 DEDGNEVEN

-464 LSWQEDGKTVLSVF
+464 LSWDEDGKTELSVF

-508 IGLTANQLHTFE
+508 MGLTANQLHTFE
-520 VLISMKNGTAHID
+520 VLISMKNGAGHIEA
-533 DQDIM
+533 QNIM

-554 RITAD
+554 KITAEE
-559 DTLKKILLSSMPTH
+559 TMKKILLSSMPTH
-573 TLHDAVTVHF
+573 TLQDAVTVHF
-583 LAPKKTGLSDHVA
+583 LAPKKTGLNDHVT

-603 LMRSMKDSLRLFA
+603 PMRSMKDTLRLFA

-630 MHYSK
+630 MNYKK
-635 EYVLD
+635 EYVLTED
-640 DEVFKLR
+640 VFRLR
-647 KDYALSGNSNV
+647 KEYALSGNSSI
-658 RLDRGRM
+658 RLDHGRM

-678 TGLTILP
+678 TALTIQPLE
-685 FDTLPFVN
+685 TLPFIN
-693 MKVLYAADLPLN
+693 MEVLYPGNL
-705 SFTETADGAV
+705 SFSELTEQVGDAV
-715 KLKKS
+715 KLKTS
-720 FSTRISGQ
+720 FSRQVSGQ
-728 DQEIDRGRLAA
+728 DQKINRGRLAA
-739 FSLGLQNMTEIT
+739 FSVGLGDMAEIE

>member
-16 FMRAIKSNTR
+16 FMQAIKSNTR
-26 TYYWTGTITTSDKKT
+26 KYYWTGTITTSDKKT
-41 YEFENEDI
+41 YEFGNEDI
-49 VKGSGYISRQC
+49 VKGSGYISKQC

-72 TAELGISLFCDI
+72 AAELGISLFCDI
-84 DRYTLDGA
+84 DRYTLDEA

-144 GLSSAAPYEFLSLLS
+144 GLSSAYPYEFLSLLS

-177 NGTELLGIYQDNDI
+177 NGTELLGVYQDNDI

-200 LAQTLGCFAVIDRYG
+200 IAQTLGCFAVIDRYG
-215 KLSLTSYGSTPVMAI
+215 KLSLASYGSTPVMAI

-254 KKTETA
+254 KKMETA

-464 LSWQEDGKTVLSVF
+464 LSWNKDGKTALSVF

-520 VLISMKNGTAHID
+520 VLISMQNGTGHIEA
-533 DQDIM
+533 QNIM

-554 RITAD
+554 RIAAD
-559 DTLKKILLSSMPTH
+559 DTM
-573 TLHDAVTVHF
+573 
-583 LAPKKTGLSDHVA
+583 
-596 SISLTGM
+596 
-603 LMRSMKDSLRLFA
+603 
-616 PIVHDVVETADKKK
+616 KK
-630 MHYSK
+630 MP
-635 EYVLD
+635 
-640 DEVFKLR
+640 R
-647 KDYALSGNSNV
+647 V
-658 RLDRGRM
+658 R
-665 LKLVIPTENFDSL
+665 S
-678 TGLTILP
+678 
-685 FDTLPFVN
+685 
-693 MKVLYAADLPLN
+693 
-705 SFTETADGAV
+705 
-715 KLKKS
+715 
-720 FSTRISGQ
+720 
-728 DQEIDRGRLAA
+728 
-739 FSLGLQNMTEIT
+739 
-751 ELEVSNV
+751 